1 MNNDSIVIT
10 AKLDVDASEAL
21 IINDLDTITTDLKS
35 NPLKINCSI
44 DDTALKNI
52 QSQISELS
60 EGFKIDVGAVN
71 VQSLQNSVNQVV
83 KAEPIRVSVEP
94 DIKKGELQK
103 QVNAFVEKFHLTF
116 DKSESKALKAE
127 LGEILTKYDQVKKAG
142 NWDEMN
148 RQWDNLTSFVEQYAT
163 EIDTVSDRLR
173 EATKQSKLF
182 ISQAQKEELLYVFD
196 NSKGAVQDYLNSVI
210 GRFKWTY
217 NKSNGGLGWDTYSTK
232 LNDLIQTGLYDVN
245 ANRIDDVAKIN
256 TTHIV
261 EGLEQLGNLL
271 NQDKSLADDWYK
283 TYAGDIESL
292 RQMWEGL
299 RQGVVDYLNEI
310 RGEKQSLADMGWEDI
325 GSSESTEKIR
335 NYTQVLQEGIEK
347 IASLKA
353 QIKAEGGDEI
363 KSIASSF
370 SADATGNVDGF
381 VLAIQKS
388 NGEVENL
395 YHKLVE
401 VEDETGN
408 ITREWARTQIS
419 GSDKGLLRSIEKIN
433 NEANKLERGLLNA
446 KAQADNLAAPR
457 PIKSEE
463 GIAKVSQ
470 AYNQAIEAIEKLR
483 QADASTFSELDN
495 DANKAID
502 NFNNIVKVQRDL
514 EFAATKLRAKPIETI
529 KADELSHLNEFTT
542 TISGSAIP
550 NVENLIQRV
559 ETLREVLSKVNDKR
573 GLTDYLNSLTEVTA
587 DFEALEAE
595 AKAVKK
601 ALGDLDKLSANAQ
614 FARNAQNPDVTSQL
628 ANIDALKAKYQQLF
642 SDIGN
647 AKAPE
652 DLQRISE
659 SLSQLKPEFDAV
671 VQSSQNLSNQL
682 KSDDASAAF
691 NAKLANLTNQVET
704 FANTNKKATESLR
717 QMRSGVTFA
726 DEWQRITSAL
736 KGGNLDDNAIRR
748 LTEDFR
754 NFKGEARS
762 VGVTTSSFFNNMG
775 NQLKMLVSRWV
786 SLYAVIG
793 KIRTMVDYVTQLDTA
808 MTKLKRVTDETAAG
822 YERFLE
828 TAKESARETNTTLV
842 DTVEQAAKWAKS
854 GYDAA
859 TSAELAKT
867 SLIYSI
873 VGDVDNDTAVS
884 DLVTALRGFRLEAE
898 DALSIV
904 DKLDALN
911 NKYAT
916 DAKSLGEALSVSAS
930 AMAAA
935 GSDLDE
941 TLALITGATEITQ
954 NAKETGQAIRT
965 ITMRIRGMKGELE
978 KLGEEAE
985 GVESVSKIQTQ
996 ILNLTK
1002 GRVNIFDD
1010 NQNFKAPYEI
1020 LKEVSEIYNELSDP
1034 DKADLT
1040 EILFGKLR
1048 SNQGLAIISAFQS
1061 GQIPK
1066 ALKDSQNAAGTATE
1080 EMERYA
1086 ESIQAHLNQFKEAAQ
1101 ELSADAIDTE
1111 FVKDIINDGITLLTL
1126 LNDIVK
1132 AFKEIKDI
1140 IPQSLKDAY
1149 NYITDN
1155 PILNPFREIL
1165 KLANTGDE
1173 LYSKLFGDNDAH
1185 IDEVNEMSAGLDSVV
1200 QKYIEYNGIG
1210 EDSESITAKLSSEI
1224 ENINEAYSDNSD
1236 KIDLVNKGLSE
1247 NLSLMRQM
1255 EKQEIGE
1262 WLRKNAEDYE
1272 KAIGALKNVD
1282 TVDEYGRAPFAYQ
1295 MNAKGVGRYT
1305 KKQYDAFDKLGLDNY
1320 VSGQNTGYVYD
1331 FALTGTLEEQLDSL
1345 TKIRDVYASLQ
1356 DREQDRLDQFDAEI
1370 EKIKDQISEY
1380 NNLIKT
1386 YDQYK
1391 TRYESMQNV
1400 TAQEYNLIEQ
1410 AINAYKEYQSAVL
1423 SDDRDSATNAYTTLN
1438 SIKEIVY
1445 SMTDTNSVLR
1455 QDFNDLWAT
1464 FVFGATEGMSKIEEV
1479 RADFAELS
1487 GEAFDN
1493 ELKNIESISKA
1504 IDSMLNDETLS
1515 HEDAWKLLNLD
1526 TEGVLSDIQLING
1539 QYKLSTDQ
1547 LVALMEQ
1554 QINKQKESIETV
1566 KAAAQAELDL
1576 LQAQL
1581 RRLKVNSPSDVA
1593 AYKLEVERITDE
1605 MRDMQDVISGSDL
1618 LLQEVNGILGKTYS
1632 ITGSIATGLSN
1643 AVKQFEAEV
1652 DAIDDAIDSLNDR
1665 KEVLQDEKSILQD
1678 QLDALNEQK
1687 KTIEDTLATYDKV
1700 GEAVDELVKAQVDG
1714 IQAQIDALE
1723 EERKSIEDYYEEQLD
1738 ALKEQNEERDDAIEK
1753 EEALANLANA
1763 QNQKK
1768 RVYSSDRGWDYE
1780 ASKADILKA
1789 QNELAKIANNEQI
1802 KTLENERDAK
1812 LAGYDDR
1819 KKEYE
1824 TQIKEYED
1832 YASKYTSI
1840 SNDIKIAE
1848 NELLAAQILGSDW
1861 REKIEQKDEG
1871 LLTNYRAQY
1880 TSFNEQLNNLTNN
1893 EIATLQAS
1901 INAKDAEIKK
1911 IDDEI
1916 AAYNKYKKSVE
1927 KSLND
1932 AKTALENY
1940 KNSMNDAKTEI
1951 INALDGVERETQDKN
1966 GKIISHN
1973 EAMAKSAE
1981 DAKDRMNHAY
1991 WEIGN
1996 SARELANTLQEHLL
2010 HGDIDLAQYVRMMR
2024 LDGYAD
2030 GGVNT
2035 STGIAMLHGT
2045 KQKGEV
2051 IFNASDSK
2059 KLYDMIHGTP
2069 NLLADVVKQANK
2081 ITGFSPVNSTNTNSV
2096 SVSIGQIVAN
2106 NPQEFTRGLDVELD
2120 KYFRRKLTE
2129 SYVQ

>member
-1 MNNDSIVIT
+1 MANDSKIVIT
-10 AKLDVDASEAL
+10 AGLQIPETVSTVEKELKVVGEKVSADRALKIVANVDLSKTTQRIQSQLATLSKNLKLDINTVNVNSSGINGVQQNIQQTSTSIDDANKRVQQLNNSLADLKDTYSQPIKAVLDKQGFVKASETMQELKKQLADLGTVSVQGVYSDTNGVNKLEKMVATVKSAYGELRTLTFELGDNDFFRFVSGKFDNDGVRKQTEEITKFVDQYTSKLNSLKAKVGENFAPNISATIGEDINKTIVTFDSFEKKLAELKSGKGSIEELRSEFVALDGTVSNLGSLLRGGDSSLNQFTNATIKARNFANDLKALEVEFENLSAVTKGDKLFSSLADAEQKLVNLQNIQKNEGYTENWIKQYQELSVAIKQATEDVKLAKKLEQQDASSATKKQADALREVASAYKEINQCTKTLYSTSATDVEKGLAGAHRGDQYALIEQIKQRLESEGLLDDVLKQEIQNYEAIAKEIELIAKSRRDATQAHREEVETEKAEKQNLQDVNKLINDNIKSLEKFNNSTVAKNNASNPTVVSQTGLNADLINQLRGLQESLANDKSPENIARITARMNELGSSLRDAKFNSEAL
-21 IINDLDTITTDLKS
+21 D
-35 NPLKINCSI
+35 
-44 DDTALKNI
+44 
-52 QSQISELS
+52 
-60 EGFKIDVGAVN
+60 
-71 VQSLQNSVNQVV
+71 QSLRDESSAA
-83 KAEPIRVSVEP
+83 K
-94 DIKKGELQK
+94 L
-103 QVNAFVEKFHLTF
+103 NAN
-116 DKSESKALKAE
+116 
-127 LGEILTKYDQVKKAG
+127 I
-142 NWDEMN
+142 
-148 RQWDNLTSFVEQYAT
+148 
-163 EIDTVSDRLR
+163 
-173 EATKQSKLF
+173 SKL
-182 ISQAQKEELLYVFD
+182 INQM
-196 NSKGAVQDYLNSVI
+196 
-210 GRFKWTY
+210 
-217 NKSNGGLGWDTYSTK
+217 
-232 LNDLIQTGLYDVN
+232 DV
-245 ANRIDDVAKIN
+245 
-256 TTHIV
+256 
-261 EGLEQLGNLL
+261 
-271 NQDKSLADDWYK
+271 
-283 TYAGDIESL
+283 
-292 RQMWEGL
+292 
-299 RQGVVDYLNEI
+299 
-310 RGEKQSLADMGWEDI
+310 
-325 GSSESTEKIR
+325 
-335 NYTQVLQEGIEK
+335 
-347 IASLKA
+347 
-353 QIKAEGGDEI
+353 
-363 KSIASSF
+363 
-370 SADATGNVDGF
+370 
-381 VLAIQKS
+381 
-388 NGEVENL
+388 
-395 YHKLVE
+395 
-401 VEDETGN
+401 
-408 ITREWARTQIS
+408 
-419 GSDKGLLRSIEKIN
+419 
-433 NEANKLERGLLNA
+433 
-446 KAQADNLAAPR
+446 
-457 PIKSEE
+457 
-463 GIAKVSQ
+463 
-470 AYNQAIEAIEKLR
+470 
-483 QADASTFSELDN
+483 
-495 DANKAID
+495 
-502 NFNNIVKVQRDL
+502 
-514 EFAATKLRAKPIETI
+514 
-529 KADELSHLNEFTT
+529 
-542 TISGSAIP
+542 
-550 NVENLIQRV
+550 
-559 ETLREVLSKVNDKR
+559 
-573 GLTDYLNSLTEVTA
+573 
-587 DFEALEAE
+587 
-595 AKAVKK
+595 
-601 ALGDLDKLSANAQ
+601 
-614 FARNAQNPDVTSQL
+614 
-628 ANIDALKAKYQQLF
+628 
-642 SDIGN
+642 
-647 AKAPE
+647 
-652 DLQRISE
+652 
-659 SLSQLKPEFDAV
+659 
-671 VQSSQNLSNQL
+671 
-682 KSDDASAAF
+682 
-691 NAKLANLTNQVET
+691 
-704 FANTNKKATESLR
+704 FANTNRKATESLR

-736 KGGNLDDNAIRR
+736 KSGNLDDNAIRR

-762 VGVTTSSFFNNMG
+762 VGVATSSFFNNMG
-775 NQLKMLVSRWV
+775 SQLKMLVSRWV

-793 KIRTMVDYVTQLDTA
+793 KIRTMIDYVTQLDSA

-873 VGDVDNDTAVS
+873 VGDIDNDTAVS

-898 DALSIV
+898 DAISVV

-916 DAKSLGEALSVSAS
+916 DAKSLGEGLRVSAS

-935 GSDLDE
+935 NNDIDQ
-941 TLALITGATEITQ
+941 TLALLTGATEITQ
-954 NAKETGQAIRT
+954 NAQETGHAIKT
-965 ITMRIRGMKGELE
+965 ITMRLRGMKGELQE
-978 KLGEEAE
+978 LGEDAE
-985 GVESVSKIQTQ
+985 GVESISKIQTQ

-1002 GRVNIFDD
+1002 GRVNIFDA
-1010 NQNFKAPYEI
+1010 NGNFRATYDI
-1020 LKEVSEIYNELSDP
+1020 LKDISEVYNELSDP
-1034 DKADLT
+1034 DKANLT
-1040 EILFGKLR
+1040 EIIFGKLR

-1061 GQIPK
+1061 GQIQK

-1086 ESIQAHLNQFKEAAQ
+1086 ESIQAHLNQFKEVAQ
-1101 ELSADAIDTE
+1101 ELSADAIDTK

-1132 AFKEIKDI
+1132 ALKEIKDI
-1140 IPQSLKDAY
+1140 VPQSLRDAY
-1149 NYITDN
+1149 NYINDN

-1173 LYSKLFGDNDAH
+1173 LYSKLFGANATH
-1185 IDEVNEMSAGLDSVV
+1185 IDEVNEMSTGLDSIV
-1200 QKYIEYNGIG
+1200 QKYIEYNGVG

-1255 EKQEIGE
+1255 EKQEIGK
-1262 WLRKNAEDYE
+1262 WIKDNAEDYQE
-1272 KAIGALKNVD
+1272 AIDALNRVAEINPLGNAFTGAGD
-1282 TVDEYGRAPFAYQ
+1282 AFA
-1295 MNAKGVGRYT
+1295 MNAKGVSRYT
-1305 KKQYDAFDKLGLDNY
+1305 KEQYDAFAKLGLNNY
-1320 VSGQNTGYVYD
+1320 ISGQNTGYTYD

-1423 SDDRDSATNAYTTLN
+1423 SDDRDSATNAYASLN

-1576 LQAQL
+1576 LHAQM

-1605 MRDMQDVISGSDL
+1605 MQDMQDVISGSDL

-1652 DAIDDAIDSLNDR
+1652 EAIDNAIDSLNDR

-1687 KTIEDTLATYDKV
+1687 KTIEDTLATYDRV

-1802 KTLENERDAK
+1802 KMLENERDAK

-1848 NELLAAQILGSDW
+1848 NELLAAQVLGSDW
-1861 REKIEQKDEG
+1861 REKIEQKDES

-1880 TSFNEQLNNLTNN
+1880 TSFNEQLNNLTND

-1901 INAKDAEIKK
+1901 IDAKDEEIKK

-1940 KNSMNDAKTEI
+1940 KNSMNDAKAGIISASNEMENSVYNNAVKMQQWMKDTE
-1951 INALDGVERETQDKN
+1951 NVTWEN
-1966 GKIISHN
+1966 HNKIIQWYS
-1973 EAMAKSAE
+1973 
-1981 DAKDRMNHAY
+1981 
-1991 WEIGN
+1991 EIGDAAEELQKKLRESPTGFGIVN
-1996 SARELANTLQEHLL
+1996 SAWDARLA
-2010 HGDIDLAQYVRMMR
+2010 
-2024 LDGYAD
+2024 GYAD

-2045 KQKGEV
+2045 KQRGEV

-2081 ITGFSPVNSTNTNSV
+2081 IAGFSPVNNNNSTNSV

-2106 NPQEFTRGLDVELD
+2106 NPQEFTRGLDRELD
-2120 KYFRRKLTE
+2120 QYFRRKLTE

>member
-1 MNNDSIVIT
+1 MAENELIVTAGLNFDVSESLILSQLETIQNDFNKKGGLNINCAVNNDS
-10 AKLDVDASEAL
+10 
-21 IINDLDTITTDLKS
+21 LK
-35 NPLKINCSI
+35 
-44 DDTALKNI
+44 AI
-52 QSQISELS
+52 QSQLS
-60 EGFKIDVGAVN
+60 SLKQTLNVDVNASYIQ
-71 VQSLQNSVNQVV
+71 QSINQAT
-83 KAEPIRVSVEP
+83 KVEP
-94 DIKKGELQK
+94 VKINVTAEVNKGELQRQAKEIEKTLGIVYPKGQTEALRTELKGLLSEYQKVFDTSGYSKEAENQMSKILQFALSYKREEQLVNEELKHQQERIKEIQREQQKVFITAK
-103 QVNAFVEKFHLTF
+103 QYAALQKEAKAQGTNAKVMLDRLLGGSTGWTNDLNKVLNPNKPYYWSDFAHEVNSINPLKDAIVNEGDIVQGVRDLADIFSKSFTQIDDSIEKN
-116 DKSESKALKAE
+116 KAE
-127 LGEILTKYDQVKKAG
+127 LN
-142 NWDEMN
+142 NW
-148 RQWDNLTSFVEQYAT
+148 AT
-163 EIDTVSDRLR
+163 FLMETVGKV
-173 EATKQSKLF
+173 T
-182 ISQAQKEELLYVFD
+182 
-196 NSKGAVQDYLNSVI
+196 
-210 GRFKWTY
+210 GRNPFAD
-217 NKSNGGLGWDTYSTK
+217 SGW
-232 LNDLIQTGLYDVN
+232 I
-245 ANRIDDVAKIN
+245 
-256 TTHIV
+256 
-261 EGLEQLGNLL
+261 
-271 NQDKSLADDWYK
+271 
-283 TYAGDIESL
+283 
-292 RQMWEGL
+292 
-299 RQGVVDYLNEI
+299 
-310 RGEKQSLADMGWEDI
+310 DI
-325 GSSESTEKIR
+325 G
-335 NYTQVLQEGIEK
+335 
-347 IASLKA
+347 A
-353 QIKAEGGDEI
+353 DEI
-363 KSIASSF
+363 KQTEQNVQALVKGMQTIAALKENIKSSDPNGVQ
-370 SADATGNVDGF
+370 SVTADWIQDAERNLNGF
-381 VLAIQKS
+381 VLNVHKAT
-388 NGEVENL
+388 GEVERL
-395 YHKLVE
+395 HYAL
-401 VEDETGN
+401 DETGKSFERIQ
-408 ITREWARTQIS
+408 IT
-419 GSDKGLLRSIEKIN
+419 GSDSGVERMLVKATKS
-433 NEANKLERGLLNA
+433 ADSLERKMLNL
-446 KAQADNLAAPR
+446 KAAADDVSAPR
-457 PIKSEE
+457 PITSDES
-463 GIAKVSQ
+463 INKVSQ
-470 AYNQAIEAIEKLR
+470 AYNNASEAVQKLR
-483 QADASTFSELDN
+483 TADASTFGELENQAKIAVDN
-495 DANKAID
+495 LNNVIKAARNAD
-502 NFNNIVKVQRDL
+502 T
-514 EFAATKLRAKPIETI
+514 AATKLRAKPIETI
-529 KADELSHLNEFTT
+529 KVEELSNLDKFTA

-550 NVENLIQRV
+550 NVENLIQKV
-559 ETLREVLSKVNDKR
+559 ETLREFLGKVNDKQ
-573 GLTDYLNSLTEVTA
+573 GLTDYLNRLTEVTA
-587 DFEALEAE
+587 DFKALEGQ
-595 AKAVKK
+595 AKAVNK
-601 ALGDLDKLSANAQ
+601 ALGDLDKLSANTQ
-614 FARNAQNPDVTSQL
+614 FARNVQNPDVTSQL

-642 SDIGN
+642 SNIGD
-647 AKAPE
+647 AKTSE
-652 DLQRISE
+652 DLQKISDG
-659 SLSQLKPEFDAV
+659 LSRLKPEFDAV

-682 KSDDASAAF
+682 KSDDASAVF

-793 KIRTMVDYVTQLDTA
+793 KIRTMIDYVTQLDTA

-873 VGDVDNDTAVS
+873 VGDIDNDTAVN

-898 DALSIV
+898 DAISVV

-916 DAKSLGEALSVSAS
+916 DAKSLGEGLRVSAS

-935 GSDLDE
+935 NNDIDQ
-941 TLALITGATEITQ
+941 TLALLTGATEITQ
-954 NAKETGQAIRT
+954 NAQETGQAIKT
-965 ITMRIRGMKGELE
+965 ITMRLRGMKGELQE
-978 KLGEEAE
+978 LGEDAE
-985 GVESVSKIQTQ
+985 GVESISKIQTQ

-1002 GRVNIFDD
+1002 GRVNIFDA
-1010 NQNFKAPYEI
+1010 NGNFRATYDI
-1020 LKEVSEIYNELSDP
+1020 LKDISEVYNELSDP
-1034 DKADLT
+1034 DKANLT
-1040 EILFGKLR
+1040 EIIFGKLR

-1061 GQIPK
+1061 GQIQK

-1140 IPQSLKDAY
+1140 VPQSLRDAY
-1149 NYITDN
+1149 NYINDN

-1173 LYSKLFGDNDAH
+1173 LYSKLFRDNGTH
-1185 IDEVNEMSAGLDSVV
+1185 IDEVNEMSTGLDSIV
-1200 QKYIEYNGIG
+1200 QKYIEYNGVG

-1224 ENINEAYSDNSD
+1224 ENINEAYDNSD

-1255 EKQEIGE
+1255 EKQEIGK
-1262 WLRKNAEDYE
+1262 WIKDNAEDYQE
-1272 KAIGALKNVD
+1272 AIDALNRVAEINPSGNAFTGAGD
-1282 TVDEYGRAPFAYQ
+1282 AFA
-1295 MNAKGVGRYT
+1295 MNAKGISRYT
-1305 KKQYDAFDKLGLDNY
+1305 KEQYDAFAKLGLNNY
-1320 VSGQNTGYVYD
+1320 ISGQNTGYAYD

-1345 TKIRDVYASLQ
+1345 TKIRDVYASLK

-1380 NNLIKT
+1380 NKKT

-1464 FVFGATEGMSKIEEV
+1464 FVFGATEGMSKVEEV

-1526 TEGVLSDIQLING
+1526 TEGVLADIEIING

-1554 QINKQKESIETV
+1554 QINKQKESIETT
-1566 KAAAQAELDL
+1566 KAQAVEELNL
-1576 LQAQL
+1576 LKIQL

-1605 MRDMQDVISGSDL
+1605 MRDMQDVIFGSDL
-1618 LLQEVNGILGKTYS
+1618 LLQELNGILGKTYS

-1652 DAIDDAIDSLNDR
+1652 EAIDDAIDSLNDR

-1687 KTIEDTLATYDKV
+1687 KIIEDTLATYDRV

-1802 KTLENERDAK
+1802 KMLENERDAK

-1901 INAKDAEIKK
+1901 IDAKDEEIKK

-2010 HGDIDLAQYVRMMR
+2010 HGDIDLAQYVRMMH

-2035 STGIAMLHGT
+2035 TTGIAMLHGT

-2081 ITGFSPVNSTNTNSV
+2081 ITGFAPVNSTNTNSV

-2106 NPQEFTRGLDVELD
+2106 NPQEFTRGLDRELD
-2120 KYFRRKLTE
+2120 QYFRRKLTE